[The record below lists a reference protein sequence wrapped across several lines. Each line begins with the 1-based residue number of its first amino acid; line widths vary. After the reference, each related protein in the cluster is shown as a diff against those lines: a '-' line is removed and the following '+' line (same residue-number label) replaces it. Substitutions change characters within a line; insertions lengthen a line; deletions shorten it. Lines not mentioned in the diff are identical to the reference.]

1 MKKRVLNIKP
11 QEVTTDGHTSVRYK
25 GSDGKMHS
33 LASSMNENGMG
44 EPIAASPAT
53 AQSNIVLEYNF
64 ADEGKTITA
73 EELVAIIQGIMSGK
87 SLVCIT
93 DNNWGTQ
100 NERRIAFLNRV
111 RGFEVVDGNVML
123 GDTLT
128 FDFPNPTDYDL
139 YQLTFLKQ
147 QDGSYQYSHEYNK

>member
-11 QEVTTDGHTSVRYK
+11 QEVTTDGRTSVRYK

-33 LASSMNENGMG
+33 LASSMSENGMG

-53 AQSNIVLEYNF
+53 VQSNIVLEYNF
-64 ADEGKTITA
+64 ADHGKTITA

-87 SLVCIT
+87 SLICIT

-111 RGFEVVDGNVML
+111 RGFEVVDGNVIL
-123 GDTLT
+123 GDTLI

-139 YQLTFLKQ
+139 YQLMFLKQ

>member
-1 MKKRVLNIKP
+1 MSNKRILNIRP
-11 QEVTTDGHTSVRYK
+11 QEVTENGERSVRYK
-25 GSDGKMHS
+25 GSDGKMHDIAAGS
-33 LASSMNENGMG
+33 GGAG
-44 EPIAASPAT
+44 EPAASPAT

-64 ADEGKTITA
+64 ADDGKTITA

-111 RGFEVVDGNVML
+111 RGFEVVDGNVIL

-147 QDGSYQYSHEYNK
+147 QDGSYQYSHEYHK